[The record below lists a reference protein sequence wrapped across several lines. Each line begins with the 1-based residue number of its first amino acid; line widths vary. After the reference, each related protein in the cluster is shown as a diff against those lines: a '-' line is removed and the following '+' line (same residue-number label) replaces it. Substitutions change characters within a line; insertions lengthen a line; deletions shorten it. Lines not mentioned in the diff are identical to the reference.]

1 MRSVRSRGRE
11 QMASK
16 HLLTQD
22 KATQDKATQD
32 KATQDKA
39 TQDKALGPPS
49 ELTQDRALELCRL
62 MVLSRTIEDRLHAL
76 YRQGRLRGRLIS
88 GRGQEAIPVG
98 FAAATDVRDIVCP
111 VHRDLGAHL
120 ARGTTTEE
128 VLLHYLGRESSA
140 SGGRDGDLHFGVWSK
155 GVFPM
160 ISHLP
165 DSWPIAVGMA
175 FSQRLEG
182 SAGVVVA

>member
-88 GRGQEAIPVG
+88 GRGQEANRPFATEASSSGKIVGRHSSRSRIPVG
-98 FAAATDVRDIVCP
+98 
-111 VHRDLGAHL
+111 
-120 ARGTTTEE
+120 
-128 VLLHYLGRESSA
+128 
-140 SGGRDGDLHFGVWSK
+140 K
-155 GVFPM
+155 
-160 ISHLP
+160 
-165 DSWPIAVGMA
+165 
-175 FSQRLEG
+175 
-182 SAGVVVA
+182 